1 MPPGLDADA
10 SWYPSTIQSVTSG
23 VQFNND
29 KYQADE
35 NIDAQCASHERAI
48 MPRSAPHDSMALG
61 SDHVI
66 RDFVPSMTS

>member
-1 MPPGLDADA
+1 
-10 SWYPSTIQSVTSG
+10 

-48 MPRSAPHDSMALG
+48 MPRSAPHDSMAIG

-66 RDFVPSMTS
+66 RDFVPSMAS